1 MTHEH
6 ECAAYNGLAPP
17 RDLPTDEVVP
27 YLLLRIVYRH
37 FRDGILPQTTA
48 AEFKACLME
57 WLDCPV
63 MERAALL
70 RYGFMNEFERARGGA
85 ADAWKIAQQLAEAH
99 FALPLDTWNDY
110 ERGETNVRP

>member
-6 ECAAYNGLAPP
+6 ERAAYNGLAPSSN
-17 RDLPTDEVVP
+17 LPTDEVVP
-27 YLLLRIVYRH
+27 YLLLCIVYRH
-37 FRDGILPQTTA
+37 FRAGILPQTTA

-85 ADAWKIAQQLAEAH
+85 ADAWKMAQQLAEAH

-110 ERGETNVRP
+110 ERDETNVRS

>member
-6 ECAAYNGLAPP
+6 ERAAYNGLAPSSN
-17 RDLPTDEVVP
+17 LPTDEVVP
-27 YLLLRIVYRH
+27 YLLLCIVYRH
-37 FRDGILPQTTA
+37 FRAGILPQTTA

-110 ERGETNVRP
+110 ERDETNVRS

>member
-6 ECAAYNGLAPP
+6 ERAAYNGLAPSSN
-17 RDLPTDEVVP
+17 LPTDEVVP
-27 YLLLRIVYRH
+27 YLLLCIDNRH
-37 FRDGILPQTTA
+37 FRAGILPQTTA
-48 AEFKACLME
+48 TEFKARLME
-57 WLDCPV
+57 WSDCPV

-70 RYGFMNEFERARGGA
+70 RYGFMNEFERARSGA

>member
-6 ECAAYNGLAPP
+6 ERAAYNGLAPSSN
-17 RDLPTDEVVP
+17 LPTDEVVP
-27 YLLLRIVYRH
+27 YLLLCIVYRH
-37 FRDGILPQTTA
+37 FRAGILPQTTA
-48 AEFKACLME
+48 TEFKARLME
-57 WLDCPV
+57 WSDCPV

-99 FALPLDTWNDY
+99 FALPLDT
-110 ERGETNVRP
+110 